1 MTQQLQTL
9 QEQVET
15 LFSGLSA
22 LQQKYSSDVNQPRN
36 SSVGPLDPQIAY
48 QGQPSPEATSKQLRR
63 QFSGPTSSAY
73 DFDIANNSL
82 QSMGINQ
89 PNYGS
94 DDVATGQDH
103 PMGNTSSS
111 PVPNIPQ
118 QMVNPVKDPLVRLT
132 QEEALRLCKIYDEE
146 IATSAPMLDMD
157 AITAKAKT
165 MYSFL
170 ETMKRIGFLQ
180 KSVEQGES
188 FGDDETLVLKMIL
201 ATASTV
207 ENGGQSE
214 IGRALF
220 ENVRRISNLQDRL
233 GRPAN
238 VKNLQILAVTVRL
251 GRQASAP

>member
-22 LQQKYSSDVNQPRN
+22 LQQKFGNDVNQARN
-36 SSVGPLDPQIAY
+36 PSVGPLDPQIAY
-48 QGQPSPEATSKQLRR
+48 QGQSSPEVTSKQLRR

-73 DFDIANNSL
+73 DFDLANNSL

-94 DDVATGQDH
+94 DDVGAGQDH
-103 PMGNTSSS
+103 QMGNSVSP

-118 QMVNPVKDPLVRLT
+118 QTVNPVKDPLVRMSHD
-132 QEEALRLCKIYDEE
+132 EALRLCKIYDEE
-146 IATSAPMLDMD
+146 IASSAPMLDMD
-157 AITAKAKT
+157 AIIAKVKT
-165 MYSFL
+165 MYSFMD
-170 ETMKRIGFLQ
+170 TMKRIGFLQ
-180 KSVEQGES
+180 KGVEQGES

-207 ENGGQSE
+207 ENGGQSD
-214 IGRALF
+214 IGKALF

-233 GRPAN
+233 GQQAN
-238 VKNLQILAVTVRL
+238 IKTLQILAVTVRL
-251 GRQASAP
+251 TYEHFP